1 VADREPARQWH
12 TVLADALADQ
22 DIVNVG
28 DTVTRFLGRT
38 PTRAE
43 MNAARR
49 AAHGL
54 ADSGQAIAH
63 RAIRRN

>member
-1 VADREPARQWH
+1 M
-12 TVLADALADQ
+12 LAGALVDQ
-22 DIVNVG
+22 EVVNVA

-54 ADSGQAIAH
+54 AASGHAIAH
-63 RAIRRN
+63 RVDPPELAILGR